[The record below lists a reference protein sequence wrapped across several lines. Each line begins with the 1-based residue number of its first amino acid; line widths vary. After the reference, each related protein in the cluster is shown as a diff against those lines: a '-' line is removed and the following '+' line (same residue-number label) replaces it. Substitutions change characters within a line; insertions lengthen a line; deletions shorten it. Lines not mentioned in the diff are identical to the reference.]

1 MSDLYKGIFWITDIE
16 KYCKGDLPL
25 LLMYLI
31 KLPKKTNFKL
41 LKYMLNKNDD
51 MEYLNYTY
59 INNIIKTFNE
69 KEKDIINSY
78 IVMNEVK

>member
-1 MSDLYKGIFWITDIE
+1 
-16 KYCKGDLPL
+16 
-25 LLMYLI
+25 
-31 KLPKKTNFKL
+31 
-41 LKYMLNKNDD
+41 MLNKNDD